1 MFTEKH
7 FASSFTLTP
16 LSYASKINFRASLCS
31 ISRTFFAFIISLF
44 LKSESFCCIIENCYS
59 EKTGFHTQYITVL
72 VSRYKAN
79 GLASITESHYHGN
92 HRNLSYAEEEALL
105 EPFRQASNAGKT
117 VSVHDI
123 ETAYREAVGHSIGTS
138 QIYYVLHRHGWRK
151 VMPRSKHP
159 KKASD
164 EVIETSKKLTSES
177 AN

>member
-1 MFTEKH
+1 M
-7 FASSFTLTP
+7 
-16 LSYASKINFRASLCS
+16 
-31 ISRTFFAFIISLF
+31 
-44 LKSESFCCIIENCYS
+44 CIRDR
-59 EKTGFHTQYITVL
+59 YITVL

-151 VMPRSKHP
+151 VMPRSNHP

>member
-1 MFTEKH
+1 MKRYT
-7 FASSFTLTP
+7 FTLEETQEIKAARKKNRDKNVEKR
-16 LSYASKINFRASLCS
+16 LAALEMRAEGKQNKE
-31 ISRTFFAFIISLF
+31 I
-44 LKSESFCCIIENCYS
+44 S

-123 ETAYREAVGHSIGTS
+123 ETAYREAVGHSIQKMFGRGPPIRTRFWYNRS
-138 QIYYVLHRHGWRK
+138 MVSGSHLLNLPAVDSFVVLAAFYC
-151 VMPRSKHP
+151 PRNM
-159 KKASD
+159 
-164 EVIETSKKLTSES
+164 L
-177 AN
+177 

>member
-1 MFTEKH
+1 MKRYT
-7 FASSFTLTP
+7 FTLEETQEIKAAREKNRDKNVEKR
-16 LSYASKINFRASLCS
+16 LAALEMRAEGKQNKE
-31 ISRTFFAFIISLF
+31 IR
-44 LKSESFCCIIENCYS
+44 

-105 EPFRQASNAGKT
+105 EPFRQDSNAGKT

-123 ETAYREAVGHSIGTS
+123 ETVYREAVGHSIGTS

-159 KKASD
+159 KKASN

-177 AN
+177 VN

>member
-1 MFTEKH
+1 MKRYT
-7 FASSFTLTP
+7 FTLEETQEIKAARKKNRDKNVEKR
-16 LSYASKINFRASLCS
+16 LAALEMRAEGKQNKE
-31 ISRTFFAFIISLF
+31 IR
-44 LKSESFCCIIENCYS
+44 
-59 EKTGFHTQYITVL
+59 EKTGFHTQYIMVGGQDAL
-72 VSRYKAN
+72 F
-79 GLASITESHYHGN
+79 SITESHYHGN

-105 EPFRQASNAGKT
+105 EPFRLDSNAGKT

-164 EVIETSKKLTSES
+164 EVIEASKK
-177 AN
+177 

>member
-1 MFTEKH
+1 MKRYT
-7 FASSFTLTP
+7 FTLEETQEIKAARKKNRDKNVKKR
-16 LSYASKINFRASLCS
+16 LAALEMRAEGKQNKE
-31 ISRTFFAFIISLF
+31 IR
-44 LKSESFCCIIENCYS
+44 

>member
-1 MFTEKH
+1 MKRYT
-7 FASSFTLTP
+7 FTLEEMQEIKAAREKNRDKNVEKR
-16 LSYASKINFRASLCS
+16 LAALEMRAEGKRNKE
-31 ISRTFFAFIISLF
+31 I
-44 LKSESFCCIIENCYS
+44 S

-105 EPFRQASNAGKT
+105 EPFRLDSKAGKM
-117 VSVHDI
+117 VSVHDDI

-138 QIYYVLHRHGWRK
+138 QIYCVLRRHGWRK

-164 EVIETSKKLTSES
+164 EVIETSKKLR
-177 AN
+177 NL

>member
-1 MFTEKH
+1 MKRYT
-7 FASSFTLTP
+7 FTLEETQEIKAARKRIEIKM
-16 LSYASKINFRASLCS
+16 LKKDWRHLRCEQKE
-31 ISRTFFAFIISLF
+31 SRTKEIR
-44 LKSESFCCIIENCYS
+44 

-151 VMPRSKHP
+151 VMPGASIRRKPVMRSSRPQK
-159 KKASD
+159 
-164 EVIETSKKLTSES
+164 
-177 AN
+177 N